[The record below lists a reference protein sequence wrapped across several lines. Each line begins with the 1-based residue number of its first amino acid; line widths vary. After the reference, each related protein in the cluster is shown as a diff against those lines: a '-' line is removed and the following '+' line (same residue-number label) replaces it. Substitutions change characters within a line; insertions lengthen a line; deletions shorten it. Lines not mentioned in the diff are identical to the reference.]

1 MRPEGALTEGVLK
14 RAGRAASAVFAA
26 AALLWPFAI
35 LAGIRFGGLREVI
48 FAADVVLS
56 LRAMQ
61 PGLAPFARLAS
72 LACAILCSAALL
84 LSQESLVFWY
94 PVLVN
99 GALLALFAGSLL
111 WGPPVAERL
120 ARLSFKEGLPQ
131 EAVRYCR
138 KATAAWCGFFLV
150 NGLVALGTVLAG
162 DADVWTLWNGCFSY
176 VFLGAFALCEYGV
189 RRRVQRAAE
198 SSLP

>member
-1 MRPEGALTEGVLK
+1 MRPESALK
-14 RAGRAASAVFAA
+14 RAGRAGSALFAGL
-26 AALLWPFAI
+26 ALLWPFAI
-35 LAGIRFGGLREVI
+35 LAGLRFGVLREVI
-48 FAADVVLS
+48 FAADLVLS

-61 PGLAPFARLAS
+61 PGLAPFARLSA
-72 LACAILCSAALL
+72 LACAILCSVALV
-84 LSQESLVFWY
+84 LSQDALVFWY

-99 GALLALFAGSLL
+99 GALLALFFGSLL

-120 ARLSFKEGLPQ
+120 ARLSQKKALPQ

-138 KATAAWCGFFLV
+138 KATAAWCGFFLA
-150 NGLVALGTVLAG
+150 NGLVALGTVLAA
-162 DADVWTLWNGCFSY
+162 DAGVWTLWNGCLSY

-198 SSLP
+198 SPLS